1 MKQLLVILFF
11 LQSGLLGAAHA
22 SAIQF
27 NHRWEFSGNLQGTDL
42 NQEGF
47 SSLEQKGDFFGL
59 IALDQSLK
67 WDSFFFEVRPEL
79 RIVNSTAFRAA
90 PGDIA
95 QPVLI
100 DQTRVMDFHQ
110 QLWPSKDRRE
120 TTIIISDIEKLNLRY
135 QSEQLDALIGR
146 NPFNPSILRLSPIW
160 NKFSRN
166 VFSQAYPGLQFN
178 PDVAQIKFTHENIWI
193 QNANVQSDFRE
204 LSSYLLLMGWA
215 GESIEVQGLAGLL
228 FDETTVGFN
237 ASYTSSESLYKMEL
251 LRVLANESF
260 LVDHLEFALGYES
273 SWTSQFSVVFEYLYN
288 DISDNFED
296 PKDLNLGVSKFWT
309 LRSKHYFLS
318 QWDYQWNEVWSTA
331 LIPILNLDDASL
343 SMGLNLRWLVNDD
356 SELWLQ
362 GRIGFGKDQSEFSD
376 RSIVFPDSRYLGYN
390 HVISLGGRVYF

>member
-1 MKQLLVILFF
+1 MNRLLVILFF

-22 SAIQF
+22 AAIKF

-79 RIVNSTAFRAA
+79 RIVNSTAFRAT

-100 DQTRVMDFHQ
+100 DQSRVMDFHQ

-120 TTIIISDIEKLNLRY
+120 TTIIISDSEKLNLRY
-135 QSEQLDALIGR
+135 QSEKLDALIGR

-166 VFSQAYPGLQFN
+166 VFSQAYPGVQFN
-178 PDVAQIKFTHENIWI
+178 PDVAQIKYTHENIWI

-215 GESIEVQGLAGLL
+215 GESIEV
-228 FDETTVGFN
+228 
-237 ASYTSSESLYKMEL
+237 
-251 LRVLANESF
+251 
-260 LVDHLEFALGYES
+260 
-273 SWTSQFSVVFEYLYN
+273 
-288 DISDNFED
+288 
-296 PKDLNLGVSKFWT
+296 
-309 LRSKHYFLS
+309 
-318 QWDYQWNEVWSTA
+318 
-331 LIPILNLDDASL
+331 
-343 SMGLNLRWLVNDD
+343 
-356 SELWLQ
+356 
-362 GRIGFGKDQSEFSD
+362 
-376 RSIVFPDSRYLGYN
+376 
-390 HVISLGGRVYF
+390 

>member
-1 MKQLLVILFF
+1 
-11 LQSGLLGAAHA
+11 
-22 SAIQF
+22 
-27 NHRWEFSGNLQGTDL
+27 
-42 NQEGF
+42 
-47 SSLEQKGDFFGL
+47 
-59 IALDQSLK
+59 
-67 WDSFFFEVRPEL
+67 
-79 RIVNSTAFRAA
+79 
-90 PGDIA
+90 
-95 QPVLI
+95 
-100 DQTRVMDFHQ
+100 
-110 QLWPSKDRRE
+110 
-120 TTIIISDIEKLNLRY
+120 
-135 QSEQLDALIGR
+135 
-146 NPFNPSILRLSPIW
+146 
-160 NKFSRN
+160 
-166 VFSQAYPGLQFN
+166 
-178 PDVAQIKFTHENIWI
+178 
-193 QNANVQSDFRE
+193 
-204 LSSYLLLMGWA
+204 
-215 GESIEVQGLAGLL
+215 
-228 FDETTVGFN
+228 
-237 ASYTSSESLYKMEL
+237 MEL

-331 LIPILNLDDASL
+331 LIPILNLADASL